1 MTYEYDTQEIE
12 APAFLNDPKVMAYLE
27 GTDADIN
34 RLVLEDNGKL
44 WAYSKR
50 TPGALCRS
58 NLEAMVAVAFP
69 SYFPAT
75 VQAEAPA
82 ASPAIAVPVVA
93 ADVAPSPMTAPAP
106 PKAPK
111 ATRKPRKAPAPR
123 MRNPVTGAP
132 WGYWRPVCA
141 TQGAYPPCLSVACH
155 AQRQSPCS

>member
-27 GTDADIN
+27 GTDTDIN
-34 RLVLEDNGKL
+34 RLVLENDGKL
-44 WAYSKR
+44 WAHSKR

-58 NLEAMVAVAFP
+58 NLEAIVAVGFP

-75 VQAEAPA
+75 VQAEATA

-93 ADVAPSPMTAPAP
+93 ADVTPSPMTDPAP
-106 PKAPK
+106 HKAPK
-111 ATRKPRKAPAPR
+111 ATRKPRRHLCISLSPGR
-123 MRNPVTGAP
+123 P
-132 WGYWRPVCA
+132 WGYWRPVCVA
-141 TQGAYPPCLSVACH
+141 QGAYLPCLSVACH